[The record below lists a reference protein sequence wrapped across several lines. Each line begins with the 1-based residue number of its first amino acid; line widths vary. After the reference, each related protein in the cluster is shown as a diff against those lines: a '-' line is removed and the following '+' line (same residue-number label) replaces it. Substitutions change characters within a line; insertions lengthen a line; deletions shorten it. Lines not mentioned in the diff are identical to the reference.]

1 MYNDRSEN
9 GDEDGKD
16 VVLMQPQEDGIYLFI
31 TTGEKAFDTK
41 AFSNAL
47 GISRVSF
54 APAELMEEMLGSK
67 VGAATVFGTLLDV
80 DRDVQIILDRE
91 VAEEECHGCSD
102 GTATCYMKIKTKDIT
117 EKLLPYTKHK
127 AVIVEM

>member
-1 MYNDRSEN
+1 M
-9 GDEDGKD
+9 
-16 VVLMQPQEDGIYLFI
+16 
-31 TTGEKAFDTK
+31 
-41 AFSNAL
+41 
-47 GISRVSF
+47 
-54 APAELMEEMLGSK
+54 
-67 VGAATVFGTLLDV
+67 FGMLLDV

-91 VAEEECHGCSD
+91 VAEEEYHGCSD